1 MSFLIFN
8 YKVSLKK
15 KKKKKK
21 KKVAVA
27 EWQWQSTATRFADT
41 APMTLILGSFES
53 PSPDYCNQPLPHM

>member
-21 KKVAVA
+21 KNVAVA
-27 EWQWQSTATRFADT
+27 GWAWESTAPPFGGT